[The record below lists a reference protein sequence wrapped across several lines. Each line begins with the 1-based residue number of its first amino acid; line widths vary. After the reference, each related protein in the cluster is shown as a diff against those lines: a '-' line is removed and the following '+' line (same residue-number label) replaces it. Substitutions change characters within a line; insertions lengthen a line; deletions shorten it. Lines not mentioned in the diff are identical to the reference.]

1 MAKKRRRRRQEE
13 QPQVEN
19 RREVRLRA
27 RDRERNLRLT
37 AIVGGLVGLAL
48 LLVLY
53 GVVNELIIKPN
64 SVLAQVEDQTIVTR
78 EFWQQA
84 RLRESELENQRLRL
98 QMFAQQFGD
107 SSLFA
112 SQIAS
117 INATLA
123 SPLTL
128 GTQVL
133 NDMIEGAVLQIKAP
147 EVGVSVTDEE
157 VEETLLEEV
166 ARGQGALTV
175 PQATATADAAIE
187 ATATAETFTPTPV
200 PSPTPTPEDS
210 SDSAPTAV
218 AAAAESETVEEAPT
232 PEPPTVLTDE
242 LYAEGLSTLE
252 DNLRENAGMSLATYR
267 EVIRA
272 RLLRTKMSET
282 VSRDLVSDTE
292 EQVRVRH
299 ILISVDP
306 DPEPAG
312 ETEGATPAAETTPA
326 PPGSTEEDSESTVA
340 PAETPAP
347 APETESSDE
356 NSEGPEAPAVEI
368 TVEVGGE
375 DETSPAETPAP
386 APESSNEN
394 GKGPEAPVV
403 EPTEEGAAEDDGVGS
418 PPAPEIWNP
427 DANGDGRVDDAEA
440 LAFAQILHQRILD
453 GEDFADLALRFSN
466 DPGSG
471 SQGGDL
477 GWAGRGRYVA
487 EFEETAFS
495 LGVGEMSAPVKSTFG
510 YHIIEV
516 LERDDERPKEEASLQ
531 QEYAEAFQTWLQE
544 QVLSLNIDRP
554 DNLAAMLPRNLGD
567 ADDQ

>member
-27 RDRERNLRLT
+27 RERERNLRLT
-37 AIVGGLVGLAL
+37 AIVGGIVGMAL

-78 EFWQQA
+78 NFWQQA
-84 RLRESELENQRLRL
+84 RLRQSELENQRLRL
-98 QMFAQQFGD
+98 QLFAQQFGD

-157 VEETLLEEV
+157 VEKTLREEV
-166 ARGQGALTV
+166 AQAQGALTV
-175 PQATATADAAIE
+175 PQATATADTAAE
-187 ATATAETFTPTPV
+187 ATATAETFTPTPLPS
-200 PSPTPTPEDS
+200 PSPTPEDDA
-210 SDSAPTAV
+210 DSEPTAV
-218 AAAAESETVEEAPT
+218 AAGDASETSEEPPT
-232 PEPPTVLTDE
+232 PEPPTVLTDA
-242 LYAEGLSTLE
+242 LYEEGLGALE
-252 DNLRENAGMSLATYR
+252 KNLRENSGMSLDNYR

-282 VSRDLVSDTE
+282 ISQDLVSTTE

-299 ILISVDP
+299 ILISI
-306 DPEPAG
+306 DPEPEPAAESEAPAG
-312 ETEGATPAAETTPA
+312 ET
-326 PPGSTEEDSESTVA
+326 PPPLPGNTEEDGESTVA
-340 PAETPAP
+340 PAVETPLP
-347 APETESSDE
+347 APESSDE
-356 NSEGPEAPAVEI
+356 NGESTVAPA
-368 TVEVGGE
+368 
-375 DETSPAETPAP
+375 AETAP
-386 APESSNEN
+386 GDS
-394 GKGPEAPVV
+394 
-403 EPTEEGAAEDDGVGS
+403 AEDDGVGN
-418 PPAPEIWNP
+418 PPAPETWNP

-440 LAFAQILHQRILD
+440 LAFAQTLHQRILD

-471 SQGGDL
+471 TQGGDL
-477 GWAGRGRYVA
+477 GWAGRGRYVP

-495 LGVGEMSAPVKSTFG
+495 LEVGEMSAPVKSTFG

-567 ADDQ
+567 SDDQ

>member
-13 QPQVEN
+13 QPQFEN

-37 AIVGGLVGLAL
+37 AIVGGLVGVAL

-64 SVLAQVEDQTIVTR
+64 SVLAQVEDQSIVTR
-78 EFWQQA
+78 DFWQQA

-98 QMFAQQFGD
+98 QLFAQQFGD

-166 ARGQGALTV
+166 ARGQGALTE
-175 PQATATADAAIE
+175 PQATATADAAVE

-210 SDSAPTAV
+210 SDGAPTAV

-306 DPEPAG
+306 EPEPAG

-326 PPGSTEEDSESTVA
+326 PPGSTDEDGESTVA

-347 APETESSDE
+347 APESSDE
-356 NSEGPEAPAVEI
+356 NSEGPEAP
-368 TVEVGGE
+368 
-375 DETSPAETPAP
+375 
-386 APESSNEN
+386 
-394 GKGPEAPVV
+394 VV
-403 EPTEEGAAEDDGVGS
+403 ETTEKGAAEDDGVGS
-418 PPAPEIWNP
+418 PPALEIWNP
-427 DANGDGRVDDAEA
+427 DANGDGRVDEAEA

-471 SQGGDL
+471 TQGGDL

-554 DNLAAMLPRNLGD
+554 DNLAAMLPRNLGIS
-567 ADDQ
+567 DDQ

>member
-37 AIVGGLVGLAL
+37 AIVGGIVGVAL

-78 EFWQQA
+78 DFWQQT

-98 QMFAQQFGD
+98 QIFAQQFGD

-147 EVGVSVTDEE
+147 EVGVSVTDDE
-157 VEETLLEEV
+157 VEETLRQEV
-166 ARGQGALTV
+166 AQGQGALTV
-175 PQATATADAAIE
+175 PQATATADAAVE
-187 ATATAETFTPTPV
+187 ATATAESFTPTPV

-218 AAAAESETVEEAPT
+218 AAAAETETLEEAPT
-232 PEPPTVLTDE
+232 PEPPTVLTDA

-252 DNLRENAGMSLATYR
+252 ENLRENAGMSLATYR
-267 EVIRA
+267 EVIRG

-306 DPEPAG
+306 EPEPAG

-326 PPGSTEEDSESTVA
+326 PPGSTEADAESTVA
-340 PAETPAP
+340 PAA
-347 APETESSDE
+347 
-356 NSEGPEAPAVEI
+356 EI

-375 DETSPAETPAP
+375 DEKSPAETPPP
-386 APESSNEN
+386 APESRDEN
-394 GKGPEAPVV
+394 GESPEAPTA
-403 EPTEEGAAEDDGVGS
+403 EATAGDGAEDDGIGS
-418 PPAPEIWNP
+418 PPAPEIWDP
-427 DANGDGRVDDAEA
+427 DTNNDGRVDDAEA

-477 GWAGRGRYVA
+477 GWAGRGRYVP

-531 QEYAEAFQTWLQE
+531 QEYAAAFQTWLQE

-567 ADDQ
+567 SDDQ

>member
-1 MAKKRRRRRQEE
+1 MAKKRRRRRQQE

-37 AIVGGLVGLAL
+37 AIVGGIVGVAL
-48 LLVLY
+48 LLILY

-64 SVLAQVEDQTIVTR
+64 SVLAQVENESIVTR
-78 EFWQQA
+78 DFWQQA
-84 RLRESELENQRLRL
+84 RLRESELESQRIRL
-98 QMFAQQFGD
+98 QLFAQQFGD

-133 NDMIEGAVLQIKAP
+133 NEMIEAAVLQIKAP

-157 VEETLLEEV
+157 VEETLREEV
-166 ARGQGALTV
+166 AQGQGALTV
-175 PQATATADAAIE
+175 PQATATADAAAE

-200 PSPTPTPEDS
+200 PSPTPTPEDEA
-210 SDSAPTAV
+210 DSEPT
-218 AAAAESETVEEAPT
+218 AAAAGAEPETVEEPPT
-232 PEPPTVLTDE
+232 PEPPTVLTDA
-242 LYAEGLSTLE
+242 LYQEGLSALE
-252 DNLRENAGMSLATYR
+252 DNLRENAGMNLASYR
-267 EVIRA
+267 EVIRS
-272 RLLRTKMSET
+272 RLLRSKMSET
-282 VSRDLVSDTE
+282 ISQDLVSSTE

-306 DPEPAG
+306 EPSPETEEAAG
-312 ETEGATPAAETTPA
+312 ETEG
-326 PPGSTEEDSESTVA
+326 
-340 PAETPAP
+340 
-347 APETESSDE
+347 
-356 NSEGPEAPAVEI
+356 
-368 TVEVGGE
+368 
-375 DETSPAETPAP
+375 ETSPAETTTSPPGSTEGDGESAAAPAVETPLP
-386 APESSNEN
+386 APESTDEN
-394 GKGPEAPVV
+394 GESADAPATEIAAGSAVEDDEGDGRSPPEDPT
-403 EPTEEGAAEDDGVGS
+403 PTEV
-418 PPAPEIWNP
+418 WNP
-427 DANGDGRVDDAEA
+427 DTNGDGRVDDAEG
-440 LAFAQILHQRILD
+440 LAFAQTLHQRILD

-471 SQGGDL
+471 TQGGDL
-477 GWAGRGRYVA
+477 GWAGRGRYVP
-487 EFEETAFS
+487 EFDEVAFS
-495 LGVGEMSAPVKSTFG
+495 LEVGEMSAPVKSTFG

-567 ADDQ
+567 SDDQ

>member
-37 AIVGGLVGLAL
+37 AIVGGLVGVAL

-78 EFWQQA
+78 DFWQQA

-98 QMFAQQFGD
+98 QLFAQQFGD

-112 SQIAS
+112 SQIAQ

-133 NDMIEGAVLQIKAP
+133 NEMIEGAVLQIKAP

-175 PQATATADAAIE
+175 PQATATADAAVD

-218 AAAAESETVEEAPT
+218 AAAAEPETVEEAPT

-306 DPEPAG
+306 EPPPETEESSG
-312 ETEGATPAAETTPA
+312 ETEGETSPPGTPVPAAE
-326 PPGSTEEDSESTVA
+326 SEQEKEESTVA
-340 PAETPAP
+340 PAT
-347 APETESSDE
+347 
-356 NSEGPEAPAVEI
+356 EI
-368 TVEVGGE
+368 TVGS
-375 DETSPAETPAP
+375 DE
-386 APESSNEN
+386 
-394 GKGPEAPVV
+394 
-403 EPTEEGAAEDDGVGS
+403 EDDEDDRRS
-418 PPAPEIWNP
+418 PPEDPTPPEVWNP
-427 DANGDGRVDDAEA
+427 DTNGDGRVDDAEA
-440 LAFAQILHQRILD
+440 LAFAQTLHQRILD

-516 LERDDERPKEEASLQ
+516 LERDDERPKEEANLQ

-567 ADDQ
+567 SDDQ

>member
-37 AIVGGLVGLAL
+37 AIVGGLVGVAL

-78 EFWQQA
+78 DFWQHT

-98 QMFAQQFGD
+98 QIFAQQFGD

-147 EVGVSVTDEE
+147 EVGVSVTDDE
-157 VEETLLEEV
+157 VEETLRQEV
-166 ARGQGALTV
+166 AQGQGALTV
-175 PQATATADAAIE
+175 PQATATADAAVE
-187 ATATAETFTPTPV
+187 ATATAESFTPTPV

-218 AAAAESETVEEAPT
+218 AAAAETETLEEAPT
-232 PEPPTVLTDE
+232 PEPPTVLTDA
-242 LYAEGLSTLE
+242 LYQEGLSTLE
-252 DNLRENAGMSLATYR
+252 DNLRENAGMNLASYR

-306 DPEPAG
+306 EPEPAG

-326 PPGSTEEDSESTVA
+326 PPGSTEADAESTVA
-340 PAETPAP
+340 PAA
-347 APETESSDE
+347 
-356 NSEGPEAPAVEI
+356 EI

-375 DETSPAETPAP
+375 DETSPAETAPP
-386 APESSNEN
+386 APESRDEN
-394 GKGPEAPVV
+394 GESPEAPTA
-403 EPTEEGAAEDDGVGS
+403 EATAGDGAEDDGIGS

-427 DANGDGRVDDAEA
+427 DTNNDGRVDDAEA

-477 GWAGRGRYVA
+477 GWAGRGRYVP

-516 LERDDERPKEEASLQ
+516 LERDDERPKEETSLQ

-567 ADDQ
+567 AENQ

>member
-37 AIVGGLVGLAL
+37 AIVGGIVGVAL

-78 EFWQQA
+78 DFWQQT
-84 RLRESELENQRLRL
+84 RLRESDLQNQRLRL
-98 QMFAQQFGD
+98 QIFAQQFGD

-147 EVGVSVTDEE
+147 EAGVSVTDEE
-157 VEETLLEEV
+157 VEETLREEV
-166 ARGQGALTV
+166 ARGQGALTI
-175 PQATATADAAIE
+175 PEATATADASIE

-200 PSPTPTPEDS
+200 PSPTPTPEESADS
-210 SDSAPTAV
+210 EAAATVAV
-218 AAAAESETVEEAPT
+218 ATPGGDPEGPEGDPTT
-232 PEPPTVLTDE
+232 PEPPTVLTDD
-242 LYAEGLSTLE
+242 LYQEGLRTLE
-252 DNLRENAGMSLATYR
+252 ENLRENAGMNLANYR

-282 VSRDLVSDTE
+282 ISQDLVSTTE

-306 DPEPAG
+306 EPEPTAEAEAPAG
-312 ETEGATPAAETTPA
+312 ETEEETTAAETPPPTPESTEENVGSTDAPAAEMTTEGA
-326 PPGSTEEDSESTVA
+326 VEVEED
-340 PAETPAP
+340 
-347 APETESSDE
+347 D
-356 NSEGPEAPAVEI
+356 
-368 TVEVGGE
+368 
-375 DETSPAETPAP
+375 
-386 APESSNEN
+386 
-394 GKGPEAPVV
+394 
-403 EPTEEGAAEDDGVGS
+403 S
-418 PPAPEIWNP
+418 PPAPEVWHP
-427 DANGDGRVDDAEA
+427 DSNGDGRVDDAEA

-477 GWAGRGRYVA
+477 GWAGRGRYVP

-495 LGVGEMSAPVKSTFG
+495 LGVGEMSAPVRSTFG

-567 ADDQ
+567 TNDQ

>member
-1 MAKKRRRRRQEE
+1 MAKKRRRRRQQE

-37 AIVGGLVGLAL
+37 AIVGGIVGAAL

-64 SVLAQVEDQTIVTR
+64 SVLAQVENESIVTR
-78 EFWQQA
+78 DFWQQA
-84 RLRESELENQRLRL
+84 RLRQSELENQRLRL
-98 QMFAQQFGD
+98 QLFAQQFGD

-112 SQIAS
+112 SQVAS

-133 NDMIEGAVLQIKAP
+133 NEMIEAAVLQIQAP

-157 VEETLLEEV
+157 VEETLREEV
-166 ARGQGALTV
+166 AQGQGALTV
-175 PQATATADAAIE
+175 PQATATADAAAE

-200 PSPTPTPEDS
+200 PSPTPTPEDEA
-210 SDSAPTAV
+210 DSAPTA
-218 AAAAESETVEEAPT
+218 AGAEPETVEEAPT
-232 PEPPTVLTDE
+232 PEPPTVLTDA
-242 LYAEGLSTLE
+242 LYQEGLSTLE
-252 DNLRENAGMSLATYR
+252 DNLRENAGMNLASYR

-272 RLLRTKMSET
+272 RLLRSKMSET
-282 VSRDLVSDTE
+282 ISQDLVSSTE

-306 DPEPAG
+306 EPPPETEESSG
-312 ETEGATPAAETTPA
+312 ETEGEISPPETTVS
-326 PPGSTEEDSESTVA
+326 PPEITEEDGESTGASAV
-340 PAETPAP
+340 ETPP
-347 APETESSDE
+347 SAPENSDKNGESTDASSTEIAAGS
-356 NSEGPEAPAVEI
+356 AVED
-368 TVEVGGE
+368 
-375 DETSPAETPAP
+375 DE
-386 APESSNEN
+386 
-394 GKGPEAPVV
+394 G
-403 EPTEEGAAEDDGVGS
+403 DGRS
-418 PPAPEIWNP
+418 PPENPSPPEVWNP
-427 DANGDGRVDDAEA
+427 DTNGDGRVDDAEA
-440 LAFAQILHQRILD
+440 LAFAQALHQRILD

-471 SQGGDL
+471 TQGGDL
-477 GWAGRGRYVA
+477 GWAGRGRYVP
-487 EFEETAFS
+487 EFDEVAFS
-495 LGVGEMSAPVKSTFG
+495 LEVGEMSAPVKSTFG

-554 DNLAAMLPRNLGD
+554 DNLAAMLPRNLGES
-567 ADDQ
+567 DDQ

>member
-37 AIVGGLVGLAL
+37 AIVGGLVGVAL
-48 LLVLY
+48 LLILY

-78 EFWQQA
+78 DFWQHA
-84 RLRESELENQRLRL
+84 RLRQSELENQRLRL
-98 QMFAQQFGD
+98 QVFAQQFGD

-147 EVGVSVTDEE
+147 EVGVSVTDAE

-166 ARGQGALTV
+166 AIGQGALTI
-175 PQATATADAAIE
+175 PQATATADASIE

-200 PSPTPTPEDS
+200 PSPTPTPED
-210 SDSAPTAV
+210 DGKDEATAT
-218 AAAAESETVEEAPT
+218 AAGEASETSEEAAIPEAPT
-232 PEPPTVLTDE
+232 PEPPTVLTDA
-242 LYAEGLSTLE
+242 LYEEGLGTLE
-252 DNLRENAGMSLATYR
+252 KNLRENSGMSLASYR

-272 RLLRTKMSET
+272 RLLRTKVSET
-282 VSRDLVSDTE
+282 VSRDLVSTTE

-306 DPEPAG
+306 EPEPAG
-312 ETEGATPAAETTPA
+312 ESEAPAGETTPS
-326 PPGSTEEDSESTVA
+326 PPGSTEEDDQSTVAPAVETPPAAPESTEENGESTVA
-340 PAETPAP
+340 PAAEI
-347 APETESSDE
+347 
-356 NSEGPEAPAVEI
+356 AVEGA
-368 TVEVGGE
+368 EE
-375 DETSPAETPAP
+375 D
-386 APESSNEN
+386 
-394 GKGPEAPVV
+394 
-403 EPTEEGAAEDDGVGS
+403 AAEDGGVGN

-440 LAFAQILHQRILD
+440 LAFAQLLHQRILD

-471 SQGGDL
+471 SQGGEL
-477 GWAGRGRYVA
+477 GWAGRGRYVP

-495 LGVGEMSAPVKSTFG
+495 LGVGEMSAPVRSTFG

-554 DNLAAMLPRNLGD
+554 DNLAAKLPRNLGD
-567 ADDQ
+567 SDSQ

>member
-37 AIVGGLVGLAL
+37 AIIGGIVGVAL

-64 SVLAQVEDQTIVTR
+64 SVLAQVENESIVTR
-78 EFWQQA
+78 DFWQQA
-84 RLRESELENQRLRL
+84 RLRQNQLENQRLRL
-98 QMFAQQFGD
+98 QLFAQQFGD

-112 SQIAS
+112 SQVAS

-133 NDMIEGAVLQIKAP
+133 NEMIEAAVLQIKAP

-157 VEETLLEEV
+157 VEETLLQEV
-166 ARGQGALTV
+166 AQGQGALTV
-175 PQATATADAAIE
+175 PQATATADASIE

-200 PSPTPTPEDS
+200 PSPTPTPEDDAGS
-210 SDSAPTAV
+210 EPTAT
-218 AAAAESETVEEAPT
+218 AAGAEPETQEEAPT
-232 PEPPTVLTDE
+232 PEPPTVLTDA
-242 LYAEGLSTLE
+242 LYQDGLSTLE
-252 DNLRENAGMSLATYR
+252 ENLRENAGMNLASYR

-282 VSRDLVSDTE
+282 ISQDLVSPTE

-306 DPEPAG
+306 EPPPETEESSG
-312 ETEGATPAAETTPA
+312 ETEGETS
-326 PPGSTEEDSESTVA
+326 PPGTPSPVSESEQEKDESTVA
-340 PAETPAP
+340 PAT
-347 APETESSDE
+347 
-356 NSEGPEAPAVEI
+356 EI
-368 TVEVGGE
+368 T
-375 DETSPAETPAP
+375 
-386 APESSNEN
+386 
-394 GKGPEAPVV
+394 
-403 EPTEEGAAEDDGVGS
+403 EGSAAEDDEGDGRS
-418 PPAPEIWNP
+418 PPEDPTPPEVWNP
-427 DANGDGRVDDAEA
+427 DTNDDGRVDDAEA
-440 LAFAQILHQRILD
+440 LAFAQTLHQRILD
-453 GEDFADLALRFSN
+453 GEDFAGLALQFSN

-471 SQGGDL
+471 TQGGDL
-477 GWAGRGRYVA
+477 GWAGRGRYVP
-487 EFEETAFS
+487 EFDEVAFS
-495 LGVGEMSAPVKSTFG
+495 LAVGEMSEPVKTTFG

-567 ADDQ
+567 SDEQ

>member
-37 AIVGGLVGLAL
+37 AIVGGIVGVAL

-78 EFWQQA
+78 DFWQQT

-98 QMFAQQFGD
+98 QIFAQQFGD

-133 NDMIEGAVLQIKAP
+133 NDMIEAAVLQIKAP
-147 EVGVSVTDEE
+147 EVGVSVTDDE
-157 VEETLLEEV
+157 VEETLRQEV
-166 ARGQGALTV
+166 AQGQGALTV
-175 PQATATADAAIE
+175 PQATATADAAVE
-187 ATATAETFTPTPV
+187 ATATAESFTPTPV

-218 AAAAESETVEEAPT
+218 AAAADTETLEEAPT
-232 PEPPTVLTDE
+232 PEPPTVLTDA
-242 LYAEGLSTLE
+242 LYQEGLSTLE
-252 DNLRENAGMSLATYR
+252 DNLRENAGMNLASYR

-306 DPEPAG
+306 EPEPAG

-326 PPGSTEEDSESTVA
+326 PPGSTEADAESTVA
-340 PAETPAP
+340 PAA
-347 APETESSDE
+347 
-356 NSEGPEAPAVEI
+356 EI
-368 TVEVGGE
+368 TVEVGGG
-375 DETSPAETPAP
+375 DEKSPAETPPP
-386 APESSNEN
+386 APESRDEDGES
-394 GKGPEAPVV
+394 PEAPTA
-403 EPTEEGAAEDDGVGS
+403 EATAGDGAEDDGIGS

-427 DANGDGRVDDAEA
+427 DTNNDGRVDDAEA

-477 GWAGRGRYVA
+477 GWAGRGRYVP

-531 QEYAEAFQTWLQE
+531 QEYAAAFQTWLQE

-567 ADDQ
+567 SDDQ

>member
-13 QPQVEN
+13 APQVEN

-27 RDRERNLRLT
+27 RERERNLRLT
-37 AIVGGLVGLAL
+37 AIVGGLVGAAL
-48 LLVLY
+48 VLVLY

-78 EFWQQA
+78 DFWQQA

-98 QMFAQQFGD
+98 QIFAQQFGD

-157 VEETLLEEV
+157 VEETLREEV
-166 ARGQGALTV
+166 ALGQGALTV
-175 PQATATADAAIE
+175 PQATSTADASIE
-187 ATATAETFTPTPV
+187 ATATAESFTPTPV

-210 SDSAPTAV
+210 SDSAPTADAAV
-218 AAAAESETVEEAPT
+218 AEAETVEEAPT
-232 PEPPTVLTDE
+232 PEPPTVLTDA
-242 LYAEGLSTLE
+242 LYEEGLSTLE
-252 DNLRENAGMSLATYR
+252 GNLRENAGMSLASYR

-272 RLLRTKMSET
+272 RLLRTKVSET
-282 VSRDLVSDTE
+282 VSRDLVSTTE

-299 ILISVDP
+299 ILITVDP
-306 DPEPAG
+306 EPEPAG
-312 ETEGATPAAETTPA
+312 ESEAPADEATPA
-326 PPGSTEEDSESTVA
+326 PPGSTEEEAESTVA
-340 PAETPAP
+340 PATETPP
-347 APETESSDE
+347 PSPESTDE
-356 NSEGPEAPAVEI
+356 NGESTGAQAAETAAESAAAEGDAED
-368 TVEVGGE
+368 GGVS
-375 DETSPAETPAP
+375 SPA
-386 APESSNEN
+386 
-394 GKGPEAPVV
+394 
-403 EPTEEGAAEDDGVGS
+403 
-418 PPAPEIWNP
+418 APEIWNP

-440 LAFAQILHQRILD
+440 LAFAQALHQRILD

-471 SQGGDL
+471 SQGGEL
-477 GWAGRGRYVA
+477 GWAGRGRYVP
-487 EFEETAFS
+487 EFEEAAFS
-495 LGVGEMSAPVKSTFG
+495 LGVGEMSAPVRSSFG

-531 QEYAEAFQTWLQE
+531 QAYAEAFQTWLQE

-554 DNLAAMLPRNLGD
+554 DDLAAKLPRNLG
-567 ADDQ
+567 ASDDQ

>member
-37 AIVGGLVGLAL
+37 AIVGGLVGVAL

-53 GVVNELIIKPN
+53 GVANELIIKPN

-78 EFWQQA
+78 DFWQQA
-84 RLRESELENQRLRL
+84 RLRESELQNQRLRL
-98 QMFAQQFGD
+98 QIFAQQFGD

-157 VEETLLEEV
+157 VEETLRQEV
-166 ARGQGALTV
+166 AQGQGALTV
-175 PQATATADAAIE
+175 PQATATADAAAE
-187 ATATAETFTPTPV
+187 ATATAESFTPTPV
-200 PSPTPTPEDS
+200 PSPTPTPEDEA
-210 SDSAPTAV
+210 DSEPT
-218 AAAAESETVEEAPT
+218 AAAAAGEPETVEEAPT

-252 DNLRENAGMSLATYR
+252 GNLRENAGMSLATYR

-272 RLLRTKMSET
+272 RLLRTKVSET

-306 DPEPAG
+306 EPEPAG

-326 PPGSTEEDSESTVA
+326 PPGSTEADAESTVA
-340 PAETPAP
+340 PAA
-347 APETESSDE
+347 A
-356 NSEGPEAPAVEI
+356 I
-368 TVEVGGE
+368 TVEVGGD
-375 DETSPAETPAP
+375 DETSPVETPPP
-386 APESSNEN
+386 APESRDEN
-394 GKGPEAPVV
+394 GESPEAPA
-403 EPTEEGAAEDDGVGS
+403 TEMTAGEGAEDDGVGS

-477 GWAGRGRYVA
+477 GWAGRGRYVP

-516 LERDDERPKEEASLQ
+516 LERDDERPKEEAGLQ

-567 ADDQ
+567 SDDQ

>member
-37 AIVGGLVGLAL
+37 AIVGGIVGVAL

-78 EFWQQA
+78 DFWQQA
-84 RLRESELENQRLRL
+84 RLRESELQNQRLRL
-98 QMFAQQFGD
+98 QIFAQQFGD

-112 SQIAS
+112 SQVAS

-147 EVGVSVTDEE
+147 EVGVSVSDEE

-166 ARGQGALTV
+166 ARGQGALTM
-175 PQATATADAAIE
+175 PQATATADASIE
-187 ATATAETFTPTPV
+187 ATATAETFTPTPA
-200 PSPTPTPEDS
+200 PSPTPTPEESADS
-210 SDSAPTAV
+210 EAAATVAVSAPEGDPEGDPEGPEGDPT
-218 AAAAESETVEEAPT
+218 T
-232 PEPPTVLTDE
+232 PESPTVLTDD
-242 LYAEGLSTLE
+242 LYQEGLRTLE
-252 DNLRENAGMSLATYR
+252 ENLRENTGMNLASYR

-282 VSRDLVSDTE
+282 VSQDLVSTTE

-306 DPEPAG
+306 EPEPTAEAQAPAG
-312 ETEGATPAAETTPA
+312 ETDGETTAAET
-326 PPGSTEEDSESTVA
+326 PP
-340 PAETPAP
+340 
-347 APETESSDE
+347 
-356 NSEGPEAPAVEI
+356 
-368 TVEVGGE
+368 
-375 DETSPAETPAP
+375 P
-386 APESSNEN
+386 APESAEEN
-394 GKGPEAPVV
+394 GESTTETTASGAVKV
-403 EPTEEGAAEDDGVGS
+403 EEDDS

-427 DANGDGRVDDAEA
+427 DSNGDGRVDDAEA

-477 GWAGRGRYVA
+477 GWAGRGRYVP

-567 ADDQ
+567 SDDQ

>member
-1 MAKKRRRRRQEE
+1 MAKKRRRRKQAE

-19 RREVRLRA
+19 RRETRLRA
-27 RDRERNLRLT
+27 RERERNLRMMS
-37 AIVGGLVGLAL
+37 IVGGIVGVAL
-48 LLVLY
+48 ILVLY
-53 GVVNELIIKPN
+53 GVINELVIKPN
-64 SVLAQVEDQTIVTR
+64 SVLAQVEDRTIVTR
-78 EFWQQA
+78 DFWQQS
-84 RLRESELENQRLRL
+84 RLRQSELENQRLRL
-98 QMFAQQFGD
+98 QVFAQQFGD

-133 NDMIEGAVLQIKAP
+133 NDMIEGSVLQIKAP
-147 EVGVSVTDEE
+147 EVGVAVTDEE

-187 ATATAETFTPTPV
+187 ATATAESFTPTPL
-200 PSPTPTPEDS
+200 PSPNPTREDDADS
-210 SDSAPTAV
+210 EPTATASAPEETAD
-218 AAAAESETVEEAPT
+218 EPSP
-232 PEPPTVLTDE
+232 PEPPTVLTDA
-242 LYAEGLSTLE
+242 LFQEGLGTLE
-252 DNLRENAGMSLATYR
+252 ENLRDNAGMSLASYR
-267 EVIRA
+267 EVVRA

-282 VSRDLVSDTE
+282 ISQDLVSPTE

-299 ILISVDP
+299 ILIAVDP
-306 DPEPAG
+306 EPPSETEEPAG
-312 ETEGATPAAETTPA
+312 ETEDEATPS
-326 PPGSTEEDSESTVA
+326 PPGSTEEDGESTVA
-340 PAETPAP
+340 PAVETPP
-347 APETESSDE
+347 SAPEGTDE
-356 NSEGPEAPAVEI
+356 NGESTATPA
-368 TVEVGGE
+368 
-375 DETSPAETPAP
+375 AETA
-386 APESSNEN
+386 A
-394 GKGPEAPVV
+394 
-403 EPTEEGAAEDDGVGS
+403 EGAAEDDGVS
-418 PPAPEIWNP
+418 SPAPPVIWNP

-440 LAFAQILHQRILD
+440 LAFAQMLHQSILD

-477 GWAGRGRYVA
+477 GWAGRGRYVP
-487 EFEETAFS
+487 EFDEVAFS
-495 LGVGEMSAPVKSTFG
+495 LEVGAMSAPVKTSFG

-516 LERDDERPKEEASLQ
+516 LERDDERPKEEAALQ

-554 DNLAAMLPRNLGD
+554 DNLSAMLPRNLGQS
-567 ADDQ
+567 DDQ

>member
-37 AIVGGLVGLAL
+37 AIVGGLVGVAL

-78 EFWQQA
+78 DFWQQA

-98 QMFAQQFGD
+98 QLFAQQFGD

-112 SQIAS
+112 SQIAQ

-133 NDMIEGAVLQIKAP
+133 NEMIEGAVLQIKAP
-147 EVGVSVTDEE
+147 GVGVSVTDEE

-175 PQATATADAAIE
+175 PQATATADAAVD

-200 PSPTPTPEDS
+200 PSPTPEDS
-210 SDSAPTAV
+210 SDSAPTAI
-218 AAAAESETVEEAPT
+218 AAAAEPETVEEAPT

-306 DPEPAG
+306 EPPPETEESSG
-312 ETEGATPAAETTPA
+312 ETEGETSPPGTPVPAAE
-326 PPGSTEEDSESTVA
+326 SEQEKEESTVA
-340 PAETPAP
+340 PAT
-347 APETESSDE
+347 
-356 NSEGPEAPAVEI
+356 EI
-368 TVEVGGE
+368 TVGS
-375 DETSPAETPAP
+375 DE
-386 APESSNEN
+386 
-394 GKGPEAPVV
+394 
-403 EPTEEGAAEDDGVGS
+403 EDDEDDRRS
-418 PPAPEIWNP
+418 PPEDPTPPEVWNP
-427 DANGDGRVDDAEA
+427 DTNGDGRVDDAEA
-440 LAFAQILHQRILD
+440 LAFAQTLHQRILD

-516 LERDDERPKEEASLQ
+516 LERDDERPKEEANLQ

-567 ADDQ
+567 SDDQ

>member
-37 AIVGGLVGLAL
+37 AIVGGIVGVAL

-78 EFWQQA
+78 DFWQQA
-84 RLRESELENQRLRL
+84 RLRQSELENQRLRL
-98 QMFAQQFGD
+98 QLFAQQFGD

-112 SQIAS
+112 SQVAS

-166 ARGQGALTV
+166 ARSQGALTV
-175 PQATATADAAIE
+175 PQATATADASIE

-200 PSPTPTPEDS
+200 PSPTPTPEESADS
-210 SDSAPTAV
+210 EAAATVAV
-218 AAAAESETVEEAPT
+218 AAPEGDPEGPESDPTT
-232 PEPPTVLTDE
+232 PEPPTVLTDD
-242 LYAEGLSTLE
+242 LYQEGLRTLE
-252 DNLRENAGMSLATYR
+252 ENLRENAGMNLASYR

-282 VSRDLVSDTE
+282 ISQDLVSTTE

-306 DPEPAG
+306 EPEPTAEAEAPAG
-312 ETEGATPAAETTPA
+312 ETDDETTAAET
-326 PPGSTEEDSESTVA
+326 PP
-340 PAETPAP
+340 
-347 APETESSDE
+347 
-356 NSEGPEAPAVEI
+356 
-368 TVEVGGE
+368 
-375 DETSPAETPAP
+375 P
-386 APESSNEN
+386 APESADEN
-394 GKGPEAPVV
+394 GESTTETTESGAV
-403 EPTEEGAAEDDGVGS
+403 EVEEDDS

-427 DANGDGRVDDAEA
+427 DSNGDGRVDDAEA

-477 GWAGRGRYVA
+477 GWAGRGLYVP
-487 EFEETAFS
+487 EFDEVAFS
-495 LGVGEMSAPVKSTFG
+495 LEVGEMSAPVKTTFG

-516 LERDDERPKEEASLQ
+516 LERDDERPKEEAGLQ

-544 QVLSLNIDRP
+544 QVLSMNIDRP